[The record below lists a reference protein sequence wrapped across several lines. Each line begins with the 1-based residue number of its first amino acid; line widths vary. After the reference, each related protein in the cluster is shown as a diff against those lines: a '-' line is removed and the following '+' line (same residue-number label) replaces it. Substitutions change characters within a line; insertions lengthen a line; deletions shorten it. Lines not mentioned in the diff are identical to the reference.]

1 MSVRTILSFLRCKR
15 LPGFA
20 GLLCTSRL
28 SLAGTI
34 WLLLVGPWTPFMSGA
49 PVPKK
54 SEPAEARSAQK
65 TSSGSSVSG
74 FSSKTPTK
82 SPAKTTTKTPAKA
95 VPVDRDDDG
104 EEEGGLPKVHA
115 ASAILVDA
123 SSGKVLHARN
133 ADQQRAVA
141 STQKLMTALLVAEAG
156 GLDKPVR
163 IEKSDTWAEPSKLY
177 IKEGEVYRRGDLLR
191 ILLVKSMNDVARAL
205 ARDNAGSVEAFARK
219 MNARAEQ
226 LGMSSSHFV
235 NPNGLPADGQHS
247 TARDMAKLAAAA
259 YKMRAIRDIV
269 SLKEIQWQ
277 HPDGRVTEYHNT
289 NRVLASLK
297 QCNGMKTGYT
307 QAAGFCLVSSAS
319 NGRKDVISVVLGD
332 AKTYVWQDSERLLS
346 WGLGGNA
353 STAQNR

>member
-1 MSVRTILSFLRCKR
+1 MSVQSFTKCLPAGVGPVPQRFSGWVSR
-15 LPGFA
+15 LPLACAALVCFA
-20 GLLCTSRL
+20 GAWSTPVEGASAPKKADSGQSRA
-28 SLAGTI
+28 SQKE
-34 WLLLVGPWTPFMSGA
+34 TPAA
-49 PVPKK
+49 PVK
-54 SEPAEARSAQK
+54 S
-65 TSSGSSVSG
+65 
-74 FSSKTPTK
+74 SSKAAPK
-82 SPAKTTTKTPAKA
+82 APVKA
-95 VPVDRDDDG
+95 VAVER
-104 EEEGGLPKVHA
+104 EEVEGGLPRVHA

-123 SSGKVLHARN
+123 SSGRVLHAVN
-133 ADQQRAVA
+133 ADQERAVA
-141 STQKLMTALLVAEAG
+141 STQKLLTALLVAEAG

-163 IEKSDTWAEPSKLY
+163 IEQSDTWAEPSKLD
-177 IKEGEVYRRGDLLR
+177 IKAGEVYRRGDLLR

-226 LGMSSSHFV
+226 LGMNHSHFV
-235 NPNGLPADGQHS
+235 NPNGLPANGQHS
-247 TARDMAKLAAAA
+247 SARDMAKVAAAA
-259 YKMRAIRDIV
+259 YKVRAIRDIV
-269 SLKEIQWQ
+269 CLKEIQWQ

-332 AKTYVWQDSERLLS
+332 AKTYVWQDSERLLA
-346 WGLGGNA
+346 WGLGGST